1 MNPFHL
7 SIPLENLAISR
18 KFYKEVLECEEGR
31 SYCFQRN
38 NPNTFLQPTSRN
50 K

>member
-7 SIPLENLAISR
+7 AIPVKNLTISR

-31 SYCFQRN
+31 NYKRLRRIKI
-38 NPNTFLQPTSRN
+38 NPLEQVA
-50 K
+50 

>member
-31 SYCFQRN
+31 SYKREN
-38 NPNTFLQPTSRN
+38 YRTYLSY
-50 K
+50 